1 MEGPKETRRTVIDVN
16 MKEYTNHGLK
26 GDDETMVKVIK
37 STSQSLGNRY
47 QFSETKG
54 SNWNLGGN
62 IGAQVIGMAT
72 AGVSGGIGANYG
84 RNKSTTSGGEQS
96 EDNTTSI
103 SYEQEERIKVPPG
116 TRVKA
121 RITSYKVKYEQQY
134 TIKVGINSNFNIPV
148 TYKTRCQQ
156 CCCGSNS
163 GTVNITQ
170 MLNTLP
176 YYSLEGG
183 KATLTLVGTLSWITD
198 GCSVEKFEESLI

>member
-1 MEGPKETRRTVIDVN
+1 

-26 GDDETMVKVIK
+26 GDDETMVKAIK
-37 STSQSLGNRY
+37 STSRSLENRY

-84 RNKSTTSGGEQS
+84 WNKSTTSGGEQS

-170 MLNTLP
+170 ID
-176 YYSLEGG
+176 
-183 KATLTLVGTLSWITD
+183 A
-198 GCSVEKFEESLI
+198 